1 MTCFGRMS
9 LILLLLFSNCIFSQD
24 TLVLNRIQ
32 SEKIFLE
39 SNLLLLAERLEVD
52 KAEAQLLQAKLWPNP
67 TVEIEEVNL
76 WARPKQIEI
85 GGEELPDWIGVHSGK
100 YQQFA
105 ASIEQLI
112 ETAGKRRKRM
122 AMEEVSIEKSK
133 EFFEDLLRNLKLEF
147 RTLLSEAQVL
157 QLKQEVFN
165 KQLRSVQQ
173 LTQSFKN
180 QWEQGHV
187 SKSEYVRLKAFE
199 MEIRKEI
206 KELNREVT
214 EVQKELKSLMKIP
227 ADVELQIAVE
237 DFRPELDLPLFTLED
252 LLAEAKKNR
261 PDYKLAGLEEKFSQN
276 LLSYEKSQRIPDLNF
291 NIGYDRGGSILY
303 NFVGFGLSFDL
314 PVFDRNQGNI
324 KSAHIE
330 IQQSQLQREQKEL
343 ELENEVFSAFR
354 NFQNALTFLNEIDP
368 EYETGLDE
376 LLESYTRNF
385 VARNISL
392 LEYLD
397 FFETYLENKEIILDA
412 RKEMRDSME
421 EMNYIIGKN
430 LIE

>member
-1 MTCFGRMS
+1 
-9 LILLLLFSNCIFSQD
+9 
-24 TLVLNRIQ
+24 
-32 SEKIFLE
+32 
-39 SNLLLLAERLEVD
+39 
-52 KAEAQLLQAKLWPNP
+52 
-67 TVEIEEVNL
+67 
-76 WARPKQIEI
+76 
-85 GGEELPDWIGVHSGK
+85 
-100 YQQFA
+100 
-105 ASIEQLI
+105 
-112 ETAGKRRKRM
+112 
-122 AMEEVSIEKSK
+122 
-133 EFFEDLLRNLKLEF
+133 
-147 RTLLSEAQVL
+147 
-157 QLKQEVFN
+157 
-165 KQLRSVQQ
+165 
-173 LTQSFKN
+173 
-180 QWEQGHV
+180 
-187 SKSEYVRLKAFE
+187 
-199 MEIRKEI
+199 
-206 KELNREVT
+206 
-214 EVQKELKSLMKIP
+214 LMKIP

-237 DFRPELDLPLFTLED
+237 DFRPELDLPLFTVED

-291 NIGYDRGGSILY
+291 NIAYDRGGNILY

-330 IQQSQLQREQKEL
+330 IQQSQLQLEQKEL

-385 VARNISL
+385 SARNISL